1 MHNNMNNTNLPK
13 EELLQK
19 VRAQLKELLV
29 SHLALEDIKPEE
41 IGDDE
46 PIFGDQ
52 GLGLD
57 SLDAVEIVVLLQRNY
72 GLNIKETEKGTEIFR
87 SINALANYIVENS
100 PHPLGAES
108 AAAEEEK

>member
-1 MHNNMNNTNLPK
+1 MNNTNLSK
-13 EELLQK
+13 EELLPII
-19 VRAQLKELLV
+19 RAKLKELLV
-29 SHLALEDIKPEE
+29 SHLALDDIKPEE

-46 PIFGDQ
+46 PIFGE

-87 SINALANYIVENS
+87 SINSLANYIVENS
-100 PHPLGAES
+100 SQPLGVDS
-108 AAAEEEK
+108 TVPEEK

>member
-1 MHNNMNNTNLPK
+1 MNNTNLPK

-19 VRAQLKELLV
+19 VGAQLKELLI

-41 IGDDE
+41 IGDED
-46 PIFGDQ
+46 PIFGDE

-87 SINALANYIVENS
+87 SISSLANYIVENS
-100 PHPLGAES
+100 PTPLGAES
-108 AAAEEEK
+108 ATPEEK